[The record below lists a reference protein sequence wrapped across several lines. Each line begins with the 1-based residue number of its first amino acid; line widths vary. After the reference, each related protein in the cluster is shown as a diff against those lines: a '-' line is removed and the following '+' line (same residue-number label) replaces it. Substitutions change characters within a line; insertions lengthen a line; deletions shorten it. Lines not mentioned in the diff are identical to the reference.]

1 METRQGLKHDLLKIL
16 ASKVMHSVDRPYDK
30 GRGRGGQPP
39 HEDGVEQGHAGPRLL
54 LEVRL
59 EGEERP
65 PAQHLVQYSTVQ
77 YSTVQYRPPRHP
89 RNSGQGVPLRRLLGR
104 PRPHPQNPVGDDIRC
119 YKRILLQPST
129 RHVKRWFAKFDTI
142 LLLCIGPV

>member
-1 METRQGLKHDLLKIL
+1 
-16 ASKVMHSVDRPYDK
+16 MHSVDRPYDE

-39 HEDGVEQGHAGPRLL
+39 HEDGVEQGHAGARLL

-77 YSTVQYRPPRHP
+77 YSTIQYSTVQYSTWLLVRLAAA
-89 RNSGQGVPLRRLLGR
+89 SGWLGAAS
-104 PRPHPQNPVGDDIRC
+104 HC
-119 YKRILLQPST
+119 TST
-129 RHVKRWFAKFDTI
+129 RITSAVCTSGLAGTEAEGW
-142 LLLCIGPV
+142 PPS